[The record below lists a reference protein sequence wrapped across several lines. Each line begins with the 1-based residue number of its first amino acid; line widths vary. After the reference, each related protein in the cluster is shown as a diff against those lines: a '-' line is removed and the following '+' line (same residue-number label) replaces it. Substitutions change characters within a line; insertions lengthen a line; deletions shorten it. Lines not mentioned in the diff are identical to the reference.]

1 MNSRGA
7 VSVEAALLVP
17 VFVLVAAMA
26 TAGWRV
32 WWASAQI
39 QAAAEAGARVASQ
52 QTKATVAQDRVGV
65 VVANDIDTAGLH
77 CQSTQLTYDL
87 AAVSLPAGVA
97 GTVSVTISCRVGLSD
112 LLLPGLP
119 GSIMVRGT
127 ATESIDV
134 FRSRGR

>member
-32 WWASAQI
+32 WWASAQV

-52 QTKATVAQDRVGV
+52 QINVAVARDRVGV
-65 VVANDIDTAGLH
+65 VVADDLTTTGLH
-77 CQSTQLTYDL
+77 CQNRQLSYDL
-87 AAVSLPAGVA
+87 AAVSLPAGVP
-97 GTVSVTISCRVGLSD
+97 GTVSVTISCQVGMAD
-112 LLLPGLP
+112 LLVPGLP
-119 GSIMVRGT
+119 GSIMVRGS

>member
-32 WWASAQI
+32 WWASAQV
-39 QAAAEAGARVASQ
+39 QAAAEAGARAASQ
-52 QTKATVAQDRVGV
+52 QIDVTTARNRVGV
-65 VVANDIDTAGLH
+65 VVADDLGTAGLH
-77 CQSTQLTYDL
+77 CQDRQLTYDL
-87 AAVSLPAGVA
+87 SAVSLPAGVP
-97 GTVSVTISCRVGLSD
+97 GTVGVTIACQVRLDD
-112 LLLPGLP
+112 LLIPGVP
-119 GSIMVRGT
+119 GSITVRGS